1 MTCMSENLSRNKAI
15 KTNVLRKGILT
26 LAGTAKH
33 FLARWAIKLIC
44 LAVPDGLGGRV
55 LDGMTG
61 AGIQQSTTEYYI
73 GLLS

>member
-44 LAVPDGLGGRV
+44 LAVPDIPGS
-55 LDGMTG
+55 M
-61 AGIQQSTTEYYI
+61 AEYDL
-73 GLLS
+73 GLLRLKLIYLI